1 MNDLTN
7 YQEHIDNAIK
17 WIWLALPNLILAII
31 LLFVG
36 FWLVSFMNR
45 MVKKFFSKHEYDP
58 SLETFLQSLI
68 NIILKIV
75 LFVLVITQLGV
86 QSSSLV
92 AIIGAAGLAIG
103 LALQGSLANFAG
115 GILILLFKPFKV
127 GDFISAQ
134 GVDGTVQEIS
144 IFTTKLSTFGNQ
156 IAIVPN
162 GELSNNNIIN
172 YNARE
177 TRRDKLTIGISYD
190 SDLRKAKE
198 ILIKICAA
206 NEKIMKDPA
215 PAVYVDALADSAVNL
230 TLRFWAKNEDFWDAH
245 FQVIEETKLVFD
257 TEGIEIPFPQ
267 IVQTI
272 NKVSP
277 K

>member
-1 MNDLTN
+1 MKDFTN

-17 WIWLALPNLILAII
+17 WLWSALPNLILAILI
-31 LLFVG
+31 FIIGL
-36 FWLVSFMNR
+36 WLVKFINR

-68 NIILKIV
+68 NIILKIL

-162 GELSNNNIIN
+162 GQLSNNNIIN
-172 YNARE
+172 YNAKE
-177 TRRDKLTIGISYD
+177 TRRDKIIVGIGYG

-198 ILIKICAA
+198 ILLGICAS
-206 NEKIMKDPA
+206 NDKIMKEPA
-215 PAVYVDALADSAVNL
+215 PEVYVDALADSAVNL
-230 TLRFWAKNEDFWDAH
+230 TLRFWAKNEDFWAAH
-245 FQVIEETKLVFD
+245 FYVIEETKLAFD
-257 TEGIEIPFPQ
+257 SEGIEIPFPQ
-267 IVQTI
+267 VVHY
-272 NKVSP
+272 NKQG
-277 K
+277 